1 MLLFTK
7 FCTFIFCVCVWTVMC
22 CYCIGFLWIF
32 SSVVSS
38 GSRCVTWVGL
48 CLILNAWMSCI
59 YKYEFLKED
68 TLLFYFFLCNPK
80 SKKETRL
87 LVYPSNAVFSPLNL
101 IIHSC
106 TKTSSCPL
114 KNNNGCWLQMHNSPM
129 YNSMCVTLSY
139 IYIYKAYTGQC
150 HIKGDTTDLLLN

>member
-1 MLLFTK
+1 MLREFNQNVKLLFTK

-68 TLLFYFFLCNPK
+68 TLLLLFYFFSAIQK
-80 SKKETRL
+80 ARKKHDCSFTL
-87 LVYPSNAVFSPLNL
+87 QMQFFSPLNL

-139 IYIYKAYTGQC
+139 IYTK
-150 HIKGDTTDLLLN
+150 HIQASAI